1 MFKLLVFNENV
12 YVEWNCGHEGSL
24 FRCLGTQF
32 KMKVLSGETA
42 SKVFIVTTMQT
53 GFLGSQTSRYF
64 NLVIAEDFNYRYV
77 NQLPMHV

>member
-1 MFKLLVFNENV
+1 MKMFMFKLLKGIVV
-12 YVEWNCGHEGSL
+12 MKVLYTL

-53 GFLGSQTSRYF
+53 DFLGSQTSRYF
-64 NLVIAEDFNYRYV
+64 GLVIAEDFNYR
-77 NQLPMHV
+77 